1 MNLIM
6 LKHFII
12 VLVIL
17 SINCRCTTE
26 SDPEKSNWKDEII
39 YHVMPRSFYDS
50 NGDLHGDLNGFVEK
64 LDYLQS
70 LGVTTILFTPLY
82 ESGFYH
88 NYFPTDYE
96 KIDPEY
102 GTMEEYI
109 HFIKAVHQ
117 RGMKFL
123 MDMETQYVQSGHPWF
138 DDSYKNPAS
147 RYDDF
152 VYYSDPENQYPEQL
166 FMPTR
171 SDLYEFNAWPD
182 KKYSIVHLN
191 LNHPKVK
198 KWMKDFYAFWVDPDG
213 NGVFDD
219 GVDGFRIDHI
229 MDDLDN
235 KGIFT
240 NLYSNF
246 WNPIFTRCK
255 EINPNLFIVG
265 EQANWTEYGDEMV
278 HRSGA
283 DASFNFPLK
292 FAMAGEA
299 ATSTMYDEGTSA
311 PVRINPSKIHE
322 AVIET
327 LNRFPEGTYSVNFI
341 ENHDTDRW
349 ANIVGEN
356 NGLLRAAAVLNLLL
370 PGVPSIYYGQE
381 LGVTGK
387 IQEWG
392 SDANHIPVR
401 EAFPWTPDPDTPGI
415 ALFYKNTGEWWDQSF
430 FLTGGAERFALSLQ
444 QDDPESLWNLYR
456 NLIALRKQYMPL
468 RHGNY
473 QPIVFDDDHV
483 LAFAREWQG
492 EKVIVVMNLSEK
504 ALKLDL
510 TGKIDGESEPV
521 FGDFDLRE
529 DHSIGLDSFEFVILN
544 IPKEQ

>member
-6 LKHFII
+6 LKRFII

-26 SDPEKSNWKDEII
+26 SDPEKLNWKDEII

-50 NGDLHGDLNGFVEK
+50 NGDLHGDLNGFVRK

-102 GTMEEYI
+102 GTLDEYI

-171 SDLYEFNAWPD
+171 SELHEFSAWPD
-182 KKYSIVHLN
+182 KKYYIVHLN
-191 LNHPKVK
+191 LNHQKVK

-283 DASFNFPLK
+283 DAAFSFPLRI
-292 FAMAGEA
+292 AMAGEA
-299 ATSTMYDEGTSA
+299 ATSTMYDEGTRSLI
-311 PVRINPSKIHE
+311 RISPSKIHE

-521 FGDFDLRE
+521 FGDFDLHR
-529 DHSIGLDSFEFVILN
+529 DHSMHLDPFRFVVLN
-544 IPKEQ
+544 IPKQQ